1 MISVTEF
8 VMCIDENV
16 NGTSIGAEVVN
27 SDQAFVY
34 AQSVSEQMVTVM
46 MTMIM
51 PQQHEWVGYMNHD
64 FVLFMLMI

>member
-46 MTMIM
+46 MGRI
-51 PQQHEWVGYMNHD
+51 HEP
-64 FVLFMLMI
+64 